1 MSRKNLVLI
10 AIAEVLGRKT
20 SAYHD
25 LASAI
30 ERDDELGMI
39 LCQQSLDTLPT
50 DKKTALWTRVRDLED
65 RIRSGEI
72 SEDGQAKTAKGDGA
86 ANVAV

>member
-1 MSRKNLVLI
+1 MGFSGACRMSRKNLVLI
-10 AIAEVLGRKT
+10 AIADVLGRKT

-39 LCQQSLDTLPT
+39 LCQQSLDALPT
-50 DKKTALWTRVRDLED
+50 EKKTALWTRVRDLED
-65 RIRSGEI
+65 RIRRGEL
-72 SEDGQAKTAKGDGA
+72 SEDGD